1 MAITVTATNVLG
13 TIERDPVGQ
22 VQIVEFT
29 VNLTPA
35 ATHPLLPLLVE
46 ASGGQG
52 AVVQL
57 YDGGGVTLDT
67 GAGVGLII
75 ALDNAA
81 DNMRFLLGSTGATG
95 SANRGGETG
104 VQLIAWIAS

>member
-29 VNLTPA
+29 VNLDA
-35 ATHPLLPLLVE
+35 SATHPLLPLLVE

-57 YDGGGVTLDT
+57 FDGGGVTLVS
-67 GAGVGLII
+67 GGVGLII

-95 SANRGGETG
+95 SVNVAANG

>member
-1 MAITVTATNVLG
+1 MAITQINSVNVLG

-22 VQIVEFT
+22 VQIVEFN
-29 VNLTPA
+29 VDIDA
-35 ATHPLLPLLVE
+35 SATHALLPLLNA

-57 YDGGGVTLDT
+57 FDGGGVTLVS
-67 GAGVGLII
+67 GGVGLII
-75 ALDNAA
+75 ALDNAN

-95 SANRGGETG
+95 SVNVAANGL
-104 VQLIAWIAS
+104 QLIAWIAS